1 MVFKQLINCFYLQ
14 AIKAEFYW
22 NNGKSPQ
29 PLEPT
34 EGVVNYQFT
43 KENGGLLCKIV
54 TEEVLK
60 AGSQRADLS
69 EDQTLLLAG
78 GSYSSGNLN
87 YHNTQKLATS
97 APVALAQVTRVGGR
111 GDLLFRIHGLLML
124 TAWLGCAGAGM
135 ILARYFKKTWRGKQ
149 LMGKDLWF
157 VFHRLLMSLTV
168 LLTIAAVILILVEVQ
183 VAPLAL
189 ESLKLNAH
197 PLIGLIC
204 VILAI
209 IQPIMAAFRPH
220 PGTSNRTMFNWAHW
234 LVGNSSHI
242 FAIVALFLAGSLA
255 KTNLSSTTWWS
266 WILMAYIIFHFLAH
280 VILSLVMAKEERSS
294 KVHDSSMSNM
304 DGKYMEMEEN
314 SLRETGS
321 GVRKLVLVTYLFV
334 AWAVAISLIIAVF
347 NA

>member
-1 MVFKQLINCFYLQ
+1 
-14 AIKAEFYW
+14 
-22 NNGKSPQ
+22 
-29 PLEPT
+29 
-34 EGVVNYQFT
+34 
-43 KENGGLLCKIV
+43 
-54 TEEVLK
+54 
-60 AGSQRADLS
+60 
-69 EDQTLLLAG
+69 
-78 GSYSSGNLN
+78 
-87 YHNTQKLATS
+87 
-97 APVALAQVTRVGGR
+97 
-111 GDLLFRIHGLLML
+111 
-124 TAWLGCAGAGM
+124 
-135 ILARYFKKTWRGKQ
+135 
-149 LMGKDLWF
+149 
-157 VFHRLLMSLTV
+157 MSLTV

-294 KVHDSSMSNM
+294 KVHDHSVSNM

-334 AWAVAISLIIAVF
+334 A
-347 NA
+347 